1 MRNNYI
7 CNKENIVIYIT
18 YHNIIQNKNDNFIY
32 FGVNEIYNKD
42 KSTNTILEYELEK
55 YNPFLQQRGYMETSS
70 YLHVYWNNL
79 YKDKEMVGFAQY
91 DMNHK
96 SNYENIFKNTIY
108 LLNCGRAIVKNNKWD
123 DLMFSNIRNL
133 NFLIKS
139 YNNFFH
145 TKYSIQ
151 ELENMPLSLWQTNI
165 YPVKIYEKLC
175 RWLEILVEE
184 IYPWSNETPYETHFG
199 SIGGYTERAL
209 SIFNAFEIYE
219 GNKYQNLDIEHN
231 HSTEVIRE
239 QYNVNF
245 YLNKYSQD
253 IHTKFVDNITG
264 NYNNVN
270 FCMFKSQCYLNGIY
284 YSCERINKNNKNG
297 LFFTKNDWTSY
308 KEYAFDIE
316 GEDPRIFI
324 LNNDVYIIFNCLS
337 PYQNQNR
344 CIALT
349 KFDEWKPY
357 FLQVEN
363 MNKNIIEKN
372 WAPFVKDNKL
382 YFVYNYDPL
391 IILHYD
397 LNSDGICNV
406 IFKQDNIN
414 LPINISNT
422 YLRGGS
428 NLIHYKNEY
437 YIGGCQSRIYKNGFE
452 HYTHI
457 ILLDTSKWELV
468 YVSKP
473 VMYLCNIKKSLNS
486 WWLQPGSKKQIDTLN
501 NIIIDKTPFI
511 IQDPISIYKK
521 DNKYFITINL
531 RDCITFLY
539 EISFA
544 NLFDFLKK
552 DKCIGYY
559 NNYIKE
565 LFI

>member
-1 MRNNYI
+1 M
-7 CNKENIVIYIT
+7 CDKENIVIYIT

-42 KSTNTILEYELEK
+42 KSPNKILEYELEK
-55 YNPFLQQRGYMETSS
+55 YNPFLQKRGYMETSS

-96 SNYENIFKNTIY
+96 SNYENLSKDTIY
-108 LLNCGRAIVKNNKWD
+108 LLKCGRAIVNNNNWD
-123 DLMFSNIRNL
+123 NLMFSNIIDL
-133 NFLIKS
+133 LFLIKS

-145 TKYSIQ
+145 TKYSMQ

-175 RWLEILVEE
+175 RWLEVLVEE
-184 IYPWSNETPYETHFG
+184 IYPWSNEEPYQTHFG

-219 GNKYQNLDIEHN
+219 GNKYENLYIEHN
-231 HSTEVIRE
+231 HTAEVIRE
-239 QYNVNF
+239 QYNINF
-245 YLNKYSQD
+245 YFNKYSQD

-284 YSCERINKNNKNG
+284 YSCERINKNDKNG
-297 LFFTKNDWTSY
+297 LYFTKNNCENY

-324 LNNDVYIIFNCLS
+324 LNNEVYVIFICLS
-337 PYQNQNR
+337 PYEYQNI
-344 CIALT
+344 CIGIT

-397 LNSDGICNV
+397 LNPDGICNV

-414 LPINISNT
+414 LPINTSNT

-428 NLIHYKNEY
+428 NLIHYKDEY
-437 YIGGCQSRIYKNGFE
+437 YIGGCHSRIYKNGYE

-457 ILLDTSKWELV
+457 ILLDTKKWELI
-468 YVSKP
+468 YVSKQ
-473 VMYLCNIKKSLNS
+473 VMYLCNIKESFNS
-486 WWLQPGSKKQIDTLN
+486 WHLEPGSKKQIDYIN
-501 NIIIDKTPFI
+501 NTIIDKTPFI

-521 DNKYFITINL
+521 DDKYFITINL

-539 EISFA
+539 EILFA
-544 NLFDFLKK
+544 NLFDFVKR

-559 NNYIKE
+559 DNYIKD
-565 LFI
+565 LLM